1 MAHDITAKYVA
12 SLARVGHQYGLKEL
26 EVGDIKLVFG
36 GAPAAQ
42 RAAQPSAPAE
52 PDLKAHHDSEEIDYE
67 ALANDPRFIAFTL
80 HGANPVAG

>member
-1 MAHDITAKYVA
+1 MAEHITAKYLA
-12 SLARVGHQYGLKEL
+12 SLARVGQQYGLKEL

-36 GAPAAQ
+36 GAPVAQ
-42 RAAQPSAPAE
+42 RAASAQPAQE